1 MKKFYTLSFS
11 LIFFACVLGIF
22 VQCTSL
28 SILGNCVDNIKYE
41 SVSPDRRFVATV
53 FERSCGATTGF
64 STQVNIRE
72 SSQSFDSKSKGS
84 ILVTGGRNAIYLS
97 WIDKSHLSVSL
108 LNVEIFKKEEMWNG
122 ISITYIF
129 GQGEGLSWWGVLA
142 RVGNAHPA

>member
-11 LIFFACVLGIF
+11 LIFFACLLGIF
-22 VQCTSL
+22 VQCKSL
-28 SILGNCVDNIKYE
+28 SISGDCVNNTKYE
-41 SVSPDRRFVATV
+41 SVSPDRRFIVTV

-72 SSQSFDSKSKGS
+72 SSQLFDSKSEGN
-84 ILVTGGRNAIYLS
+84 ILVTGGRKAIHLS
-97 WIDKSHLSVSL
+97 WSDRSHLSVSL

-129 GQGEGLSWWGVLA
+129 KQ
-142 RVGNAHPA
+142 

>member
-11 LIFFACVLGIF
+11 LIFFACLLGIF
-22 VQCTSL
+22 VQYTSL
-28 SILGNCVDNIKYE
+28 SILGDCVDNMKYE

-53 FERSCGATTGF
+53 FEQSCGATTGF

-72 SSQSFDSKSKGS
+72 SSQSFDSKSKGN
-84 ILVTGGRNAIYLS
+84 ILVLVTGGRNDIYLS
-97 WIDKSHLSVSL
+97 WSDRSHLSVSL

-129 GQGEGLSWWGVLA
+129 KQ
-142 RVGNAHPA
+142 